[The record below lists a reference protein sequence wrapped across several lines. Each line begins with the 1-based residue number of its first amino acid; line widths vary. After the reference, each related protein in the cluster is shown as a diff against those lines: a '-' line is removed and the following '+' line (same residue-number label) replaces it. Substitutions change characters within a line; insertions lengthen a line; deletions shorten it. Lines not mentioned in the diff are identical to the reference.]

1 MSLQYTDRLGSLF
14 TLLALCS
21 PTRLSSIRTC
31 PTEILPNCYA
41 CLLPKVVYFSHVL
54 SFPRKQA
61 SQLLR
66 RGVSPRHLEDSA
78 SSAGTVHSISVVDS
92 ARFTPDQ
99 AVFWA
104 MVSRWFICCLCRCC
118 LFGNGILVWSYA
130 LSLSLLLLLLLWWLW
145 RLLGWS
151 SGMS

>member
-1 MSLQYTDRLGSLF
+1 MSYT
-14 TLLALCS
+14 
-21 PTRLSSIRTC
+21 
-31 PTEILPNCYA
+31 

-61 SQLLR
+61 SQLLKK
-66 RGVSPRHLEDSA
+66 GCIPPRHLEDSA

-104 MVSRWFICCLCRCC
+104 IFIEVIHL
-118 LFGNGILVWSYA
+118 LPLQV
-130 LSLSLLLLLLLWWLW
+130 LSF
-145 RLLGWS
+145 R
-151 SGMS
+151 